1 MYIRKHRR
9 SVKNLGNPVFINNTA
24 SSPYLIE
31 QACCVFEA
39 SMLKP
44 RYVQVEGITK
54 DQNDKPVQMNV
65 NEQIIALTVSD
76 Y

>member
-1 MYIRKHRR
+1 
-9 SVKNLGNPVFINNTA
+9 
-24 SSPYLIE
+24 
-31 QACCVFEA
+31 
-39 SMLKP
+39 MLKP

-76 Y
+76 HCSS